1 MTPARAITHSPAA
14 TARRLVW
21 DLPLRLFHW
30 LFAASVLASWA
41 TAQLGVSWMKWHL
54 RLGNWMMGLVV
65 FRILWGLAGPRH
77 ARFSSFLTG
86 PRKIWRY
93 ARGLTTTGRVVNS
106 VGHNPLGGLMVI
118 FMLMLVV
125 LQVGTGLFAT
135 DDITWSGPYNPSVSS
150 ATAKLLTRVHH
161 LNFNVI
167 WLAIGLHIAAI
178 LFYALVKKDNLIPA
192 MLTGWKQAE
201 AVPADQAIETS
212 ALWKAAVVIAL
223 AAGFVYWVVSSAP
236 PPTDAEF

>member
-1 MTPARAITHSPAA
+1 MTPARATTRSPAA
-14 TARRLVW
+14 TERRLVW

-41 TAQLGVSWMKWHL
+41 TAELGVSWMKWHL

-93 ARGLTTTGRVVNS
+93 ARGLTATGRVVNS

-135 DDITWSGPYNPSVSS
+135 DDITWSG
-150 ATAKLLTRVHH
+150 RGH
-161 LNFNVI
+161 F
-167 WLAIGLHIAAI
+167 I
-178 LFYALVKKDNLIPA
+178 LCPGEKGQPHPGDADRL
-192 MLTGWKQAE
+192 E
-201 AVPADQAIETS
+201 AGGS
-212 ALWKAAVVIAL
+212 
-223 AAGFVYWVVSSAP
+223 GSR
-236 PPTDAEF
+236 

>member
-1 MTPARAITHSPAA
+1 M
-14 TARRLVW
+14 
-21 DLPLRLFHW
+21 
-30 LFAASVLASWA
+30 
-41 TAQLGVSWMKWHL
+41 

-86 PRKIWRY
+86 PRKIWSY
-93 ARGLTTTGRVVNS
+93 ARGLTAAGRAINS

-118 FMLMLVV
+118 FMLMLVAV
-125 LQVGTGLFAT
+125 QVGTGLFAT
-135 DDITWSGPYNPSVSS
+135 DDITWSGPYNPAVSS
-150 ATAKLLTRVHH
+150 ATARILTRVHH

-167 WLAIGLHIAAI
+167 WLAISLHIAAI
-178 LFYALVKKDNLIPA
+178 AFYALVKKDNLIPA
-192 MLTGWKQAE
+192 MLTGWKPAE

-212 ALWKAAVVIAL
+212 ALWRAAVVIAI

-236 PPTDAEF
+236 PPTDADF

>member
-1 MTPARAITHSPAA
+1 MTTE
-14 TARRLVW
+14 RRLVW

-30 LFAASVLASWA
+30 LFATSVVASWS
-41 TAQLGVSWMKWHL
+41 TAQLGVSWMTWHL

-65 FRILWGLAGPRH
+65 FRILWGFAGPRH
-77 ARFSSFLTG
+77 ARFSNFLTG
-86 PRKIWRY
+86 PRKIWSY
-93 ARGLTTTGRVVNS
+93 AQGLTGAGRAINS

-118 FMLMLVV
+118 FMLMLVA

-135 DDITWSGPYNPSVSS
+135 DDITWSGPYNPAVSS
-150 ATAKLLTRVHH
+150 ATARFLTRVHH

-167 WLAIGLHIAAI
+167 WLAISLHIAAI
-178 LFYALVKKDNLIPA
+178 AFYALVKKDNLIPA
-192 MLTGWKQAE
+192 MLTGWKPAE

-236 PPTDAEF
+236 PPADVEF